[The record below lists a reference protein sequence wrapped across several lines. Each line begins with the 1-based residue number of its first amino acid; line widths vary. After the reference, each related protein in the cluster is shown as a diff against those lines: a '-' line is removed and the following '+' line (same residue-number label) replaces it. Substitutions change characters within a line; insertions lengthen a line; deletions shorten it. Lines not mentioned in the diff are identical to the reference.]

1 LASASTATVAAGI
14 QRASRQRARSAA
26 NSGSAGSIA
35 LRVLPDQPAAPQEK
49 EVSFEKQPRRSGYGS
64 HLAPFSGLH
73 GWYWENEGA
82 EPVTITLS
90 SAGYF
95 AQAIEVV
102 VGSTPHAT
110 DRIPNPGGADP
121 KERLG
126 DHIRENVQKSQLVV
140 SVINNARQPNHF

>member
-1 LASASTATVAAGI
+1 MTFAWDASAAVIHDFHG
-14 QRASRQRARSAA
+14 
-26 NSGSAGSIA
+26 
-35 LRVLPDQPAAPQEK
+35 VPDQPAAPQEK

-102 VGSTPHAT
+102 SGRNRRIHEMTPL
-110 DRIPNPGGADP
+110 
-121 KERLG
+121 RLL
-126 DHIRENVQKSQLVV
+126 E
-140 SVINNARQPNHF
+140 SVWPPLGRPR